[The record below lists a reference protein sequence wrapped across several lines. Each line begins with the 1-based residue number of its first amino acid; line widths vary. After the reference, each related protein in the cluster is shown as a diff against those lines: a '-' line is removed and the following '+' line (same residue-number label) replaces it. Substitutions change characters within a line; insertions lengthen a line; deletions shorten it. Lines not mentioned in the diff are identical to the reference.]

1 MEYRVFEDAILVRLD
16 KGDEIVKSLLEVA
29 KREGVTLA
37 SVSGI
42 GATDDFEVGV
52 FDLERSDYEHFRFG
66 GNHEIVSLVGNV
78 TEKDGAPYLHLHITC
93 AGEGG
98 KIVGGH
104 LMEGRISLTAEIFL
118 HKASGRAERLRDE
131 ALGINQIRFESS
143 GRSFDP
149 TAERRES
156 RKTKPE

>member
-1 MEYRVFEDAILVRLD
+1 MEYRVFEDTVLVRLD

-29 KREGVTLA
+29 KKEGLTLA

-52 FDLERSDYEHFRFG
+52 FDLARSDYDHFRFG
-66 GNHEIVSLVGNV
+66 GNHEIVALVGNL
-78 TEKDGAPYLHLHITC
+78 TTKDGAPYIHLHITC

-104 LMEGRISLTAEIFL
+104 LFEAKISLTAEIFL
-118 HKASGRAERLRDE
+118 LKSACRAERLRDD
-131 ALGINQIRFESS
+131 ALGINKILFE
-143 GRSFDP
+143 
-149 TAERRES
+149 
-156 RKTKPE
+156 

>member
-1 MEYRVFEDAILVRLD
+1 MEYKVFEDTILVRLD
-16 KGDEIVKSLLEVA
+16 KGDEIVKSLLDVA
-29 KREGVTLA
+29 TREKLTLA

-66 GNHEIVSLVGNV
+66 GNHEIVALVGNF
-78 TEKDGAPYLHLHITC
+78 TTKGGAPYIHLHITC

-104 LMEGRISLTAEIFL
+104 LFKAKISLTAEIVIR
-118 HKASGRAERLRDE
+118 KVAGRADRMRDE
-131 ALGINQIRFESS
+131 TLGINKI
-143 GRSFDP
+143 SFN
-149 TAERRES
+149 
-156 RKTKPE
+156 